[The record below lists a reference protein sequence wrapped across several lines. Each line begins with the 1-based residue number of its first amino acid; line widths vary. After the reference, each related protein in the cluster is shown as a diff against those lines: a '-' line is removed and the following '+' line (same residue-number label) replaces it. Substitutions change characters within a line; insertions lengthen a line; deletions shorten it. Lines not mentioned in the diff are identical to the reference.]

1 MRFGLRRVRMPVPAG
16 RQGGYMFLILRPL
29 RLLFKALVIE
39 STPTQ
44 MSYGLALGV
53 LLGVVPKG
61 NLLAVVLGFWI
72 AATRVNLAIT
82 ACAAVAA
89 TFASSWFDTPFDQ
102 IGGYVLNQP
111 ALREF
116 WDAVYDTPM
125 MPWTDF
131 NNSIVMGSF
140 ICGVLL
146 IWPVHRVSR
155 PVFQKYSEKIARHI
169 RHWWITKL
177 LLGAEWADRFGTI
190 EV

>member
-1 MRFGLRRVRMPVPAG
+1 
-16 RQGGYMFLILRPL
+16 MFLILRPL

-53 LLGVVPKG
+53 LMGVVPKG
-61 NLLAVVLGFWI
+61 NLLAIVLGFCI

-82 ACAAVAA
+82 ACAAVAL
-89 TFASSWFDTPFDQ
+89 TFASSWFDATFDQ
-102 IGGYVLNQP
+102 VGAYVLNQP
-111 ALREF
+111 SLRGF
-116 WDAVYDTPM
+116 WEAVYDTPM

-140 ICGVLL
+140 VCGLLL
-146 IWPVHRVSR
+146 IWPVHRLSH
-155 PVFQKYSEKIARHI
+155 PVFQKYSEKLARHV
-169 RHWWITKL
+169 RHWWITKI

>member
-1 MRFGLRRVRMPVPAG
+1 
-16 RQGGYMFLILRPL
+16 MFLILRPL

-89 TFASSWFDTPFDQ
+89 TFASS
-102 IGGYVLNQP
+102 
-111 ALREF
+111 
-116 WDAVYDTPM
+116 
-125 MPWTDF
+125 
-131 NNSIVMGSF
+131 
-140 ICGVLL
+140 
-146 IWPVHRVSR
+146 
-155 PVFQKYSEKIARHI
+155 
-169 RHWWITKL
+169 
-177 LLGAEWADRFGTI
+177 
-190 EV
+190 

>member
-1 MRFGLRRVRMPVPAG
+1 
-16 RQGGYMFLILRPL
+16 MFLILRPL

-190 EV
+190 EVGCLWITETFACRNQS